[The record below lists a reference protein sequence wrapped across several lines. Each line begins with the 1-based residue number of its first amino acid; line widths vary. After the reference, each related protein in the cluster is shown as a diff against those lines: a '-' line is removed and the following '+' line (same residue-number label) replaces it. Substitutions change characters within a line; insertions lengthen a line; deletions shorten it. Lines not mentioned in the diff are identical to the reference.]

1 MQTKYNQL
9 WDLDSIFPDGS
20 ESKELRSFITETKR
34 ELIGLEQGLVQI
46 TEVHNEKQKF
56 IETIEAAGQVA
67 SKVREIGAFIGCLTA
82 QNAADKK
89 AIQLSGTAKEL
100 ASMFQGVLT
109 SIDEKIMQLDESEWN
124 LIIEE
129 HFEGVAFYLKERAQR
144 AKDKLSPTEEK
155 LAQKLTT
162 SGYHGWADMYN
173 ALVNSMKIT
182 FKENGKAEELS
193 VGQAENKLANSDR
206 NVRKDAFEKW
216 EKIWTENED
225 LFATTINHLAGF
237 RLGLYEKRGWTNVLK
252 EPLEINRM
260 SKATL
265 QAMWNTITKN
275 KSRFLPYLERKA
287 QYLGI
292 DQLAWYD
299 VHAPIGSASS
309 TIPYEEAAET
319 IIEQFGKFS
328 PKMAEF
334 TKMAFKKNWVEAEYR
349 PGKRPGAFCTT
360 LPASGETR
368 VFMTYSGSASNVST
382 LAHELGHAYHA
393 YVMRDMPNFAQSYAM
408 NVAETAS
415 TFAELIVSDAAVQQA
430 KSEEEKL
437 VLIESKLGR
446 GIAFFMNIHAR
457 FLFET
462 RFYEKRKE
470 GLLSANDLNELM
482 VEAQKEAYCESLSEY
497 HPHFW
502 AAKQHFHITGV
513 PFYNFPYTFGYLF
526 SLGVYAHALEQGA
539 SFEDGYI
546 ELLRDTGSMNVEEL
560 AQKHLN
566 VDLTKADFW
575 QKAIDLVVNDVE
587 QFLEMTKS

>member
-1 MQTKYNQL
+1 MQTTYNQL
-9 WDLDSIFPDGS
+9 WDLDSIFPGGS
-20 ESKELRSFITETKR
+20 ESTQLKSFIKETKD
-34 ELIGLEQGLVQI
+34 EIIALEQSLEQLND
-46 TEVHNEKQKF
+46 VHKEKQTMVD
-56 IETIEAAGQVA
+56 IIQTTQQVA
-67 SKVREIGAFIGCLTA
+67 AKVREVGAFIGCLTA

-89 AIQLSGTAKEL
+89 AIQLSGSAKEL
-100 ASMFQGVLT
+100 STMYQGVLT
-109 SIDEKIMQLDESEWN
+109 SIDEKVMQFDEMEWKA
-124 LIIEE
+124 LIEE
-129 HFEGVAFYLKERAQR
+129 HFESVAFYLTERKQR
-144 AKDKLSPTEEK
+144 AKDKLTPAEEK

-162 SGYHGWADMYN
+162 SGYHAWADMYN

-182 FKENGKAEELS
+182 FEDNGQSEELS

-216 EKIWTENED
+216 EQTWSEKED

-260 SKATL
+260 SEATL
-265 QAMWNTITKN
+265 KAMWDTITAN

-287 QYLGI
+287 KHLGI
-292 DQLAWYD
+292 EKLAWYD
-299 VHAPIGSASS
+299 VHAPIGSTSS

-334 TKMAFKKNWVEAEYR
+334 TKMAFEKNWVEAENR

-430 KSEEEKL
+430 KSDEEKL

-470 GLLSANDLNELM
+470 GLLSANELSELM
-482 VEAQKEAYCESLSEY
+482 VEAQKEAYCDSLSEY

-575 QKAIDLVVNDVE
+575 QNAIDLVVKDVE
-587 QFLEMTKS
+587 EFLQMT

>member
-1 MQTKYNQL
+1 MQTQYNQL
-9 WDLDSIFPDGS
+9 WDLDSIFPGGS
-20 ESKELRSFITETKR
+20 ESTELRSFIKETKE
-34 ELIGLEQGLVQI
+34 ELVALEQSLQQL
-46 TEVHNEKQKF
+46 TELHKEKDKF
-56 IETIEAAGQVA
+56 VGIIESAQNVAA
-67 SKVREIGAFIGCLTA
+67 KVREVGAFIGCLTA

-100 ASMFQGVLT
+100 SSLYQGVLT
-109 SIDEKIMQLDESEWN
+109 SIDEKIMQLDEAELQS
-124 LIIEE
+124 LIDN
-129 HFEGVAFYLKERAQR
+129 HFKDVAFYLNERAQR
-144 AKDKLSPTEEK
+144 ASEKLSPAEEK
-155 LAQKLTT
+155 LAQKLST
-162 SGYHGWADMYN
+162 SGYHAWADMYN

-182 FKENGKAEELS
+182 FEENGKTEELS

-206 NVRKDAFEKW
+206 QVRIDAFGKW
-216 EKIWTENED
+216 EKTWTENED

-260 SKATL
+260 SEATL
-265 QAMWNTITKN
+265 NAMWDTITKN
-275 KSRFLPYLERKA
+275 KTRFMPYLERKA
-287 QYLGI
+287 KYLGLEK
-292 DQLAWYD
+292 LAWYD
-299 VHAPIGSASS
+299 VHAPIGSSS
-309 TIPYEEAAET
+309 SSIPYEEAAET

-334 TKMAFKKNWVEAEYR
+334 TKMAFEKDWVEAENR

-430 KSEEEKL
+430 ESDEEKL

-446 GIAFFMNIHAR
+446 AIAFFMNIHAR

-462 RFYEKRKE
+462 RFYENRKE

-482 VEAQKEAYCESLSEY
+482 VEAQKEAYCDSLSEY

-513 PFYNFPYTFGYLF
+513 PFYNFPYTFGFLF
-526 SLGVYAHALEQGA
+526 SLGVYAHALEKGA
-539 SFEDGYI
+539 SFEDGYV

-566 VDLTKADFW
+566 VDLTQADFW
-575 QKAIDLVVNDVE
+575 QKAIDLVVKDVD
-587 QFLEMTKS
+587 QFLELTE